1 MADDHEVISQ
11 QRYSSDNSNK
21 PMADEFS
28 YDTSVFS
35 NVGRTLNDEAEIE
48 LLSVGVD
55 IGSSTSHIV
64 FSKIVMQQFGNRY
77 FVSKREV
84 LFESGILLTPY
95 AEGITIDA
103 DILGN
108 FLEEQY
114 RLAEITPADID
125 TGALILTGVA
135 VRRRNARAIAELFA
149 EHAGKFVVVSAGD
162 ALETTLVAYGSGAVA
177 RSAEEDKLIMNV
189 DIGGGTTK
197 VAICEKGE
205 LVDMAVIDVG
215 ARVLCLD
222 QNGNVERIE
231 PSAER
236 YAEEL
241 ELDLELGKPLSEK
254 TMQTF
259 ADCMVMKLFQVMGG
273 AEYDDYTSLY
283 LRLPPLKRSK
293 KPDII
298 SFSGGVSEYFYGH
311 EQRNFGD
318 LGPFLAAG
326 IKQQVEQWGPQI
338 IPPVEGIRATVVGAS
353 QYTVQVSGNT
363 IYVSP
368 KDTLPQRNIPVI
380 APSIPLDKDELES
393 DEIAASIQE
402 SLARMELM
410 ESEIAVAVCFKWQRS
425 ATYRRL
431 DTFCKGVIDGM
442 QPILDKG
449 LPLVLVNNADVG
461 GLIGL
466 HLHEEIKLSNPVVSI
481 DGIVLNE
488 FDFIDIGALFEASGT
503 VPVVIKSLVFPE
515 NTTGDQT

>member
-1 MADDHEVISQ
+1 
-11 QRYSSDNSNK
+11 
-21 PMADEFS
+21 MADEFS

-64 FSKIVMQQFGNRY
+64 FSKIVMEQYGNRY

-114 RLAEITPADID
+114 QLAEITPADID

-177 RSAEEDKLIMNV
+177 RSSEEDRLIMNV

-197 VAICEKGE
+197 VALCEKGE

-215 ARVLCLD
+215 ARTICID
-222 QNGNVERIE
+222 KNGNVERIE

-241 ELDLELGKPLSEK
+241 EIGLVQGKPLSQED
-254 TMQTF
+254 MQKF
-259 ADCMVMKLFQVMGG
+259 ADRMVKKLFQVMGG
-273 AEYDDYTSLY
+273 EEYDDYTSLY
-283 LRLPPLKRSK
+283 LRLPPLKRTK
-293 KPDII
+293 KPDVI

-311 EQRNFGD
+311 ENRNFGD
-318 LGPFLAAG
+318 MGPLLAAG
-326 IKQQVEQWGPQI
+326 IKKLVEHWGPEI
-338 IPPVEGIRATVVGAS
+338 VPPVEGIRATVVGAS

-368 KDTLPQRNIPVI
+368 EDILPQRNIPVI
-380 APSIPLDKDELES
+380 APAMPLDKDELDS
-393 DEIAASIQE
+393 NEIAASIHE
-402 SLARMELM
+402 SLARMELTD
-410 ESEIAVAVCFKWQRS
+410 SDLAVAVCFKWQRS
-425 ATYRRL
+425 ATYMRL
-431 DTFCKGVIDGM
+431 DTFCKGVIQGM
-442 QPILDKG
+442 QALLNKG

-466 HLHEEIKLSNPVVSI
+466 HLHQDIQLKNPVVSI
-481 DGIVLNE
+481 DGIALNE

-515 NTTGDQT
+515 TNEQS

>member
-1 MADDHEVISQ
+1 
-11 QRYSSDNSNK
+11 
-21 PMADEFS
+21 MADEFLH
-28 YDTSVFS
+28 DTSVFS
-35 NVGRTLNDEAEIE
+35 NSGRTLNDEAEIE

-55 IGSSTSHIV
+55 IGSSTSHMV
-64 FSKIVMQQFGNRY
+64 FSKIVMEQFGNRY

-84 LFESGILLTPY
+84 IFESGILLTPY
-95 AEGITIDA
+95 ASGITIDA

-114 RLAEITPADID
+114 RLAEITPEEID

-135 VRRRNARAIAELFA
+135 VRRRNARAIADIFA

-162 ALETTLVAYGSGAVA
+162 ALETTLVAFGSGAVA
-177 RSAEEDKLIMNV
+177 RSSEEDKIIMNI

-205 LVDMAVIDVG
+205 IVDMAVIDVG
-215 ARVLCLD
+215 ARTICID
-222 QNGNVERIE
+222 KDGKVERIE

-241 ELDLELGKPLSEK
+241 EIDLELGRPISRE

-259 ADCMVMKLFQVMGG
+259 ANCMIKKLFQVMGG
-273 AEYDDYTSLY
+273 EVYDDYTSLY
-283 LRLPPLKRSK
+283 LRLPPLKRTK
-293 KPDII
+293 KPDVI

-311 EQRNFGD
+311 EDRNFGD
-318 LGPFLAAG
+318 LGPLLAAG
-326 IKQQVEQWGPQI
+326 IKQRVEQWGPQI

-363 IYVSP
+363 IFVAP
-368 KDTLPQRNIPVI
+368 KDALPQRNIPVI
-380 APSIPLDKDELES
+380 TPALTLDTDELDIS
-393 DEIAASIQE
+393 DIAKGIHDALSKMDLTD
-402 SLARMELM
+402 SDV
-410 ESEIAVAVCFKWQRS
+410 AVALCFRWKRS

-431 DTFCKGVIDGM
+431 DSFCRGVIEGM
-442 QPILDKG
+442 KPLLDRG
-449 LPLVLVNNADVG
+449 LALVLVNDADVG

-466 HLHEEIKLSNPVVSI
+466 HISSEINLPNPVVSI

-515 NTTGDQT
+515 NTSQ

>member
-1 MADDHEVISQ
+1 
-11 QRYSSDNSNK
+11 
-21 PMADEFS
+21 MADEFS

-55 IGSSTSHIV
+55 IGSSTSHMV
-64 FSKIVMQQFGNRY
+64 FSKIVMEQFGNRY

-84 LFESGILLTPY
+84 LYESGILLTPY
-95 AEGITIDA
+95 ASGITIDA

-108 FLEEQY
+108 FLEDQY

-135 VRRRNARAIAELFA
+135 VRRRNARAIADLFA

-177 RSAEEDKLIMNV
+177 RSSEEDKIIMNV

-215 ARVLCLD
+215 ARTICLD
-222 QNGNVERIE
+222 HEGNVDRIE

-241 ELDLELGKPLSEK
+241 EIDLELGKPISRE

-259 ADCMVMKLFQVMGG
+259 ADCMIKKLFQVMGG
-273 AEYDDYTSLY
+273 DEYDDYTSLY
-283 LRLPPLKRSK
+283 LRLPPLKRTK
-293 KPDII
+293 KPDVI
-298 SFSGGVSEYFYGH
+298 SFSGGVSEYIYGR
-311 EQRNFGD
+311 EERNFGD
-318 LGPFLAAG
+318 LGPLLATG
-326 IKQQVEQWGPQI
+326 IKQLVEAWGPEI

-368 KDTLPQRNIPVI
+368 NDVLPQRNIPVI
-380 APSIPLDKDELES
+380 TPAMPLDEDELDS
-393 DEIAASIQE
+393 AKIAASIIE
-402 SLARMELM
+402 SLARMELT
-410 ESEIAVAVCFKWQRS
+410 ESDIPVALCFKWQRS

-431 DTFCKGVIDGM
+431 DTFCKGVIQGM
-442 QPILDKG
+442 QGLLDKN
-449 LPLVLVNNADVG
+449 LPLVLVNNVDVG

-466 HLHEEIKLSNPVVSI
+466 HLHNEIKLSNPVVSI

-503 VPVVIKSLVFPE
+503 VPVVIKSLVFPDNNE
-515 NTTGDQT
+515 QTE

>member
-1 MADDHEVISQ
+1 
-11 QRYSSDNSNK
+11 
-21 PMADEFS
+21 MADEFS

-393 DEIAASIQE
+393 KEIAASIQE

-431 DTFCKGVIDGM
+431 DIFCKGVIDGM